1 LSGFENTKT
10 LTIMLNSDELT
21 DNIDAYLSG
30 TMSEEDKKSFELA
43 CKEQP
48 HIKEQLEIQRVVRN
62 SMKKSAKNAT
72 KQLFKQWHQEMQETS
87 EETPTIALPTH
98 TVSRTNSFRLYRW
111 AAIAASVTV
120 LLVTGI
126 FVFQENDDNSFAD
139 AKSVIKVEYV
149 EQNVESYGFADSE
162 TKGSDYKYIMLL
174 PTQTYDKPH
183 YEFIHRDTLV
193 LFSNELKP
201 EKDKFKI
208 VYDGQKN
215 SYELN
220 INGKSHNV
228 EFGFKGVKPLQ

>member
-1 LSGFENTKT
+1 
-10 LTIMLNSDELT
+10 MLNPDELT
-21 DNIDAYLSG
+21 DSIDAYLSG
-30 TMSEEDKKSFELA
+30 TMSEEDKKIFEMA

-48 HIKEQLEIQRVVRN
+48 HIKEQLEIQRVVRD

-72 KQLFKQWHQEMQETS
+72 KQLFKQWHQEMQET
-87 EETPTIALPTH
+87 PTVALPNH
-98 TVSRTNSFRLYRW
+98 TVSRPNSFRLYRW
-111 AAIAASVTV
+111 AAIAASVAL

-126 FVFQENDDNSFAD
+126 FVFQKNDNNSFAD
-139 AKSVIKVEYV
+139 AKSVIKVEYM
-149 EQNVESYGFADSE
+149 EQNVDTYGFANSE
-162 TKGSDYKYIMLL
+162 QKGSDYKYILLL

-208 VYDGQKN
+208 LYDGQKN

-220 INGKSHNV
+220 INGKSHNI
-228 EFGFKGVKPLQ
+228 EFGFRGVKPLQ